1 MYQKKLF
8 NLMFGVPATAGIGIK
23 IAQIY
28 EMAGYK
34 KGGIG

>member
-1 MYQKKLF
+1 
-8 NLMFGVPATAGIGIK
+8 MFGVPATAGIGIK